1 MFVKGNSSF
10 IQYKIR
16 DDIVAGELGEG
27 IEGYSQRNYQQKGF
41 HIAKLG
47 VNITLQS
54 LGGAGRLQAGSKNN
68 LIKLSCHLKTNQV
81 FHYNQL
87 YKFTFSVFKH
97 IGCSEPHAH
106 TATTALLA
114 ADLRGIDSHGVARLS
129 GYIRLW
135 EVQRINATPDIR
147 IVHETPS
154 TAVVDG
160 DAGLGLVVAPFAMQV
175 AIEKARVAGTGW
187 VSVRNS
193 NHFGI
198 AGHHAMMA
206 LENDMIGMAMTN
218 ASALVAPT
226 FSTERMLGTN
236 PIAVAIPADQQPPF
250 VADFATT
257 TAANGKLEILQRKNA
272 DTPLGW
278 VQDKDGGPSTDAN
291 ILKKDGA
298 LLPLG
303 SDREH
308 GSHKGYA
315 LGSIVD
321 IFSAVLSGGS
331 YGPWA
336 PPFPAY
342 VAMPENMPGKGLGH
356 FFGAMRV
363 DAFRPADE
371 FKQHMDN
378 WITRFRSAKPAEG
391 YEKVLIP
398 GDPEREA
405 EAQRRT
411 EGIPI
416 VDSVINDLKA
426 IAEKFG
432 LTL

>member
-1 MFVKGNSSF
+1 MLFSYG
-10 IQYKIR
+10 
-16 DDIVAGELGEG
+16 DL
-27 IEGYSQRNYQQKGF
+27 YQFTHAVFTKMGCPDEQAATA
-41 HIAKLG
+41 AK
-47 VNITLQS
+47 
-54 LGGAGRLQAGSKNN
+54 
-68 LIKLSCHLKTNQV
+68 
-81 FHYNQL
+81 
-87 YKFTFSVFKH
+87 
-97 IGCSEPHAH
+97 
-106 TATTALLA
+106 ALLS
-114 ADLRGIDSHGVARLS
+114 ADVRGIDSHGVARLT
-129 GYIRLW
+129 GYVRLW
-135 EVQRINATPDIR
+135 EAKRVNATPDIK

-160 DAGLGLVVAPFAMQV
+160 DAGLGLIVAPFAMQV
-175 AIEKARVAGTGW
+175 AIDKARSVGTGW

-198 AGHHAMMA
+198 AGYHAMMA
-206 LENDMIGMAMTN
+206 LEHDMIGMAMTN

-226 FSTERMLGTN
+226 FSIERMLGTN
-236 PIAVAIPADQQPPF
+236 PIAVAIPADKQPAF

-257 TAANGKLEILQRKNA
+257 TAANGKLELLQRKNA

-278 VQDKDGGPSTDAN
+278 VQDKDGHASTDAN
-291 ILKKDGA
+291 ILKKQGA

-321 IFSAVLSGGS
+321 IFSAVLSGAS

-378 WITRFRSAKPAEG
+378 WIQRFRSATPAEG
-391 YEKVLIP
+391 HEKVLIP
-398 GDPEREA
+398 GDPEREM
-405 EAQRRT
+405 ETVRMK
-411 EGIPI
+411 EGIPL
-416 VDSVINDLKA
+416 VDSVV
-426 IAEKFG
+426 AELREVGSKFSVS
-432 LTL
+432 L